1 MTEILEETDSQV
13 PKNLKKR
20 KKMTTKESGRNS
32 KN

>member
-13 PKNLKKR
+13 PKNLKKSA
-20 KKMTTKESGRNS
+20 KLTTKESGRNS

>member
-1 MTEILEETDSQV
+1 MTEILKKGGLQV
-13 PKNLKKR
+13 PKNLKKS